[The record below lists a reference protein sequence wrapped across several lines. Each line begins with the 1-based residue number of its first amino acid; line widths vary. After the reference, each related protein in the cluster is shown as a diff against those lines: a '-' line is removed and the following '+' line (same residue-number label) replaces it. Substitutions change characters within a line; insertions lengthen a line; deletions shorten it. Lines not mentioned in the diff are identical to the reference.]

1 PHSLNCLGD
10 SLRLGIKRT
19 KFATFVRP
27 DLKCATRTNLPINH
41 CAEMLTP
48 PSRSDANLYTDLSLS
63 VDVFQERLACSGLF

>member
-1 PHSLNCLGD
+1 M
-10 SLRLGIKRT
+10 GIKRT

-63 VDVFQERLACSGLF
+63 VDVFQERLAC